1 MIDLETPI
9 QKSQFGPITGY
20 TVPQMVVTAIN
31 LILITA
37 SVASFIFLLIGAL
50 QWILSGGD
58 KESLDKAKKRITASL
73 VGLAI
78 TFSVYALS
86 SIISYLFFNGQ
97 NNLFSFTIPTIPIK

>member
-9 QKSQFGPITGY
+9 KSSQFSPITGY
-20 TVPQMVVTAIN
+20 DIPTMVLTAIN

-37 SVASFIFLLIGAL
+37 SIASFILLLVGAL
-50 QWILSGGD
+50 QWIMSGGD

-78 TFSVYALS
+78 VFSVYALS
-86 SIISYLFFNGQ
+86 MIVSYLFLGKQ
-97 NNLFSFTIPTIPIK
+97 EGLFSFTIPTIPVK

>member
-9 QKSQFGPITGY
+9 QKSQLGPITGY
-20 TVPQMVVTAIN
+20 TIPTMIITAIN
-31 LILITA
+31 LLLITA
-37 SVASFIFLLIGAL
+37 SVAAFILLLVGAF

-58 KESLDKAKKRITASL
+58 KEGLDKAKKRISAALIGL
-73 VGLAI
+73 VI

-86 SIISYLFFNGQ
+86 TIVSYLFLGGQ